1 MPHLVVGIALYGVDP
16 AIFYPFHNS
25 HMVGNEGITAVP
37 LEENK
42 HPRLGGGA
50 AGEPLAP
57 VLKPLHAHA
66 AAGELGDDPRVDVAA
81 LVCAPRDKNGAPFHP
96 GAEAVPRPIGLAA
109 GLPDLG
115 LGDCY
120 HVAGSGGQDLLE
132 FLRVNVRAKGGV
144 DIGNQF
150 FIGLVWG
157 EAAYQLLD
165 EIRFFRKRRQRQPV

>member
-1 MPHLVVGIALYGVDP
+1 
-16 AIFYPFHNS
+16 
-25 HMVGNEGITAVP
+25 MVGNRRVASVP
-37 LEENK
+37 LKEDN
-42 HPRLGGGA
+42 HSRLGGGA

-57 VLKPLHAHA
+57 VLEPLHAYA
-66 AAGELGDDPRVDVAA
+66 AAGELGDDPRVNVAA
-81 LVCAPRDKNGAPFHP
+81 LVGAPRYKNGAPFHP

-115 LGDCY
+115 LGDGH